1 MTSISFVPNINT
13 LLDQQVGQ
21 RVTHISLI
29 TRDTQRP
36 VTNVSYGTEEFHKRV
51 LFFKFCIIYALYV
64 CVCVCVCGGGG
75 GRKCVISPFWVAFYN
90 IAQKQFIKSMTPLLT
105 LSGIFGQYK
114 TRRIRNQRL
123 MRCSQ
128 YT

>member
-64 CVCVCVCGGGG
+64 CVCVCVCVGGGG
-75 GRKCVISPFWVAFYN
+75 VVNASSLHSGSHFMI
-90 IAQKQFIKSMTPLLT
+90 LL
-105 LSGIFGQYK
+105 
-114 TRRIRNQRL
+114 RNNL
-123 MRCSQ
+123 LKV
-128 YT
+128 